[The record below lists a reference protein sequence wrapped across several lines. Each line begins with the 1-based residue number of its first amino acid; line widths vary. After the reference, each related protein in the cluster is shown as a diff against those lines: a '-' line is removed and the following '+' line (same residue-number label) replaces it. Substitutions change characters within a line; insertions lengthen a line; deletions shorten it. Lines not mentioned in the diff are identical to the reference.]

1 MWHNAGL
8 RFFRPNREADDPNY
22 SPKHMHILLRVFKSV
37 SVTKDSQDTLWP
49 SPGPTAG
56 YHLKAVQSPQLQMTR
71 WIDGHLRNSR
81 CLSTKNVDVIQES
94 TKNKSLTTKV
104 TYSWITW
111 PYYIYIRQDSFLCK
125 PFLRIQ
131 DPNKT
136 TTGKKRHGPSMH
148 RFFLPVNPAVPNG
161 LEMSEM
167 PRHLCRILVG
177 VSCHC

>member
-111 PYYIYIRQDSFLCK
+111 PYYIYIRQDSFFCK

-136 TTGKKRHGPSMH
+136 TTGKTGMDRPCID
-148 RFFLPVNPAVPNG
+148 FFCQ
-161 LEMSEM
+161 S
-167 PRHLCRILVG
+167 ILQSQTVWKCLKCQDTFAG
-177 VSCHC
+177 FL